1 MATAIPVSQLNTN
14 SSLSNTNGTITP
26 SQASSIV
33 GNRLNFNRAAA
44 ERKTVHVMNMNK
56 DSSKKDK
63 NSTFGILSNLSSNHQ
78 NYSAISSGLNSQ
90 TSSTLDSHSITRASN
105 NSSQYSSHTA
115 GGSFL
120 QRLSSKFTRR

>member
-1 MATAIPVSQLNTN
+1 MPVSQLNNNNNN
-14 SSLSNTNGTITP
+14 SSLSNNTNGSLLQS
-26 SQASSIV
+26 SQTSSIV

-63 NSTFGILSNLSSNHQ
+63 NNTFGILSNHQ

-90 TSSTLDSHSITRASN
+90 TSSTLDSHSATRASN
-105 NSSQYSSHTA
+105 NSSQFSSHTA